1 MADTF
6 HLSVLTPAREVF
18 SGEVSTAVVSGH
30 DGDFGVLPGH
40 VAYITSVDPGTLVI
54 EAKSGKQVLAIGDG
68 FAQVAASKV
77 SIIVSSA
84 VEASTLDA
92 DEASRALDAAS
103 TALLEFGPSDVEHKD
118 AKLDQAMALGR
129 LRAIDAR

>member
-1 MADTF
+1 VADTF
-6 HLSVLTPAREVF
+6 HLSVLTPQREMF
-18 SGEVSTAVVSGH
+18 SGEVTTAVVSGH

-40 VAYITSVDPGTLVI
+40 VAYITSVDPGALVI
-54 EAKSGKQVLAIGDG
+54 ESQAGKRVMAIGDG

-84 VEASTLDA
+84 KDVAELDRSA
-92 DEASRALDAAS
+92 IVAELEAAS
-103 TALLEFGPSDVEHKD
+103 TKLLEFGPSDLEHKD

-129 LRAIDAR
+129 LRALDAR